1 MKIILMG
8 QQIFGRR
15 TLEVFHKET
24 NHKVV
29 AVLCEP
35 DVIDKPIISRKFS
48 TVFFVIDVI
57 DKSIIF
63 QESILLIFL

>member
-1 MKIILMG
+1 MEKILLHFCRLIDNTNN
-8 QQIFGRR
+8 IFF
-15 TLEVFHKET
+15 VI
-24 NHKVV
+24 
-29 AVLCEP
+29 